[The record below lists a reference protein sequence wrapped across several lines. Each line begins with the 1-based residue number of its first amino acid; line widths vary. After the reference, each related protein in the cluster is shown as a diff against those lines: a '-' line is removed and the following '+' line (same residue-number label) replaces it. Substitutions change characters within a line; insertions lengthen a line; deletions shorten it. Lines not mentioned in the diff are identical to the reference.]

1 MQVKD
6 LLKFDVMVIL
16 VTDGVD
22 TTLWLKTRLLGDF
35 LRNLTL

>member
-1 MQVKD
+1 MQVEN

-22 TTLWLKTRLLGDF
+22 ATLRLETKLLGDF
-35 LRNLTL
+35 LRNPTL